1 MKVTNTEQAGSA
13 VIEFY
18 TMNTLPKHDNV
29 VTFHKCIHED
39 YKEAR
44 VILHAGQ
51 KEYLKLLEHHIKG
64 CLFVG

>member
-1 MKVTNTEQAGSA
+1 MKVANTEQAGSA
-13 VIEFY
+13 VIEFS

-44 VILHAGQ
+44 VILHGGKQ
-51 KEYLKLLEHHIKG
+51 KEYLKLLERHIKG
-64 CLFVG
+64 